1 MRRWV
6 PIVIFVGLATMAA
19 VALAQVGGAPRARAA
34 AIATSGSFEVSNS
47 AEGLPIFSANGIAP
61 GESAQGTV
69 AIEDTGSGPVT
80 LDLRRGALEDVPGLG
95 GGLLSGRLQLTVVE
109 LTGPATARTIYEGPL
124 DSMPDQPIGRLEG
137 GEARTFQFTATLPEG
152 GTPSFQNAVQ
162 GAATTVAYQW
172 VATEAGEPEEERHET
187 PPAGRGGAPS
197 GGGGGGGPHGG
208 NEGNVGLDLLKLTVP
223 KIQPVV
229 RGGHILTWTICDR
242 TCRIYVRGRIRA
254 TGRRAHRGAKIHFS
268 KTRFYGPGGQ
278 RVRIPIPRKLR
289 RFIREDPGR
298 ERLRANL
305 RFIAIGA
312 DGQRDVVR
320 KTVKL
325 RARHPNRPQQPH

>member
-19 VALAQVGGAPRARAA
+19 VALAQVGGTPPAKAA
-34 AIATSGSFEVSNS
+34 AIATSGSFGVSNS
-47 AEGLPIFSANGIAP
+47 ADGLPIFSANGIAP

-95 GGLLSGRLQLTVVE
+95 GALLSGRLRLTVLE
-109 LTGPATARTIYEGPL
+109 LTGPSTTRTVYEGPL
-124 DSMPDQPIGRLEG
+124 DSMPDQAVGRLEG
-137 GEARTFQFTATLPEG
+137 GEARTFRFTATLPES

-172 VATEAGEPEEERHET
+172 VATEAGEPEEEHRE
-187 PPAGRGGAPS
+187 PPA
-197 GGGGGGGPHGG
+197 GGGGGAPAGGGG
-208 NEGNVGLDLLKLTVP
+208 APGGGGTPGGKEGNGGLDLLKLTVP
-223 KIQPVV
+223 RIQPVL
-229 RGGHILTWTICDR
+229 RGGHVLTWAICDR

-254 TGRRAHRGAKIHFS
+254 TGRRAHRGAKVHFS
-268 KTRFYGPGGQ
+268 KTRSYGPGGQ

-298 ERLRANL
+298 ERLRAKL

-325 RARHPNRPQQPH
+325 RARRPNSH